1 MAYTSTSD
9 SIIIKATLTD
19 KGRQL
24 LSRGKFKIAK
34 FALGDDELDYKL
46 LDDALLK
53 GTTIIRIDD
62 EDTVYK
68 PAIRNSKIFEAYSN
82 RHKNIQYGLDSYDE
96 GVLYLERSEIEE
108 MAPNLHAKILYKP
121 SLKVNKKLTISP
133 SMSGSVYYLSAN
145 SETTEQLDTISDFR
159 FLTTNKLENVKVV
172 IESGIEVMES
182 ELLPTMDN
190 RREKIIK
197 KFLLDNDYFIFADN
211 KFFRKIVGIHPG
223 SQFENF
229 ASGETIINFKT
240 GKESPPVSYESEFE
254 THATFISKGIQN
266 LILAYDSEGTIGYT
280 GDSFSEHKGP
290 RGSVMAF
297 NPLIDQELQASA
309 TAERDFRYSEYGY
322 TDQIVFRELPTK
334 KFDYID
340 TTIYIIGATTNS
352 RIQVP
357 IRLIRY
363 VGT

>member
-68 PAIRNSKIFEAYSN
+68 QAIRNSKIFEAYSN

-121 SLKVNKKLTISP
+121 SLKVNKKLTI
-133 SMSGSVYYLSAN
+133 
-145 SETTEQLDTISDFR
+145 
-159 FLTTNKLENVKVV
+159 
-172 IESGIEVMES
+172 
-182 ELLPTMDN
+182 
-190 RREKIIK
+190 
-197 KFLLDNDYFIFADN
+197 
-211 KFFRKIVGIHPG
+211 
-223 SQFENF
+223 
-229 ASGETIINFKT
+229 
-240 GKESPPVSYESEFE
+240 
-254 THATFISKGIQN
+254 
-266 LILAYDSEGTIGYT
+266 
-280 GDSFSEHKGP
+280 
-290 RGSVMAF
+290 
-297 NPLIDQELQASA
+297 
-309 TAERDFRYSEYGY
+309 
-322 TDQIVFRELPTK
+322 
-334 KFDYID
+334 
-340 TTIYIIGATTNS
+340 
-352 RIQVP
+352 
-357 IRLIRY
+357 
-363 VGT
+363 